1 MDLALKGR
9 KAIVCASSRGLGR
22 ACAEALAEAGCDLVL
37 NGRNEQTLAETAK
50 AVRQAFNVRVD
61 AVAADVSTAEGQAE
75 LLSACPAPDI
85 LVNNNGGP
93 AFKDFRLLDRDA
105 ILQGVTQN
113 MVTPLELIKAV
124 IDGMVERRFGRIVNI
139 TSTSVY
145 APIPGLD
152 LSSGARAGLTAFL
165 AGVARTVAASN
176 VTINNILPGAFDTD
190 RLRSGFAFPPR
201 RMAQRLM
208 RKLRSERRQFLPG
221 ELASRKNLD
230 RHAPSF
236 ARNIPGSLPG
246 RISLSMAALIRVRF
260 NSTKR

>member
-1 MDLALKGR
+1 MDLGLKGR
-9 KAIVCASSRGLGR
+9 KAIVCASSKGLGR

-37 NGRNEQTLAETAK
+37 NGRNEETLATTAEAIRK
-50 AVRQAFNVRVD
+50 TFGVKVD
-61 AVAADVSTAEGQAE
+61 AVVADVSTAEGQAK
-75 LLSACPAPDI
+75 LLAACPAPDI

-113 MVTPLELIKAV
+113 MVTPIELIKAV

-190 RLRSGFAFPPR
+190 RLRNGFAFS
-201 RMAQRLM
+201 AQKNGTTADAEAAKR
-208 RKLRSERRQFLPG
+208 
-221 ELASRKNLD
+221 AS
-230 RHAPSF
+230 A
-236 ARNIPGSLPG
+236 IPAG
-246 RISLSMAALIRVRF
+246 RIGQPKEFGQACAFLCSEHSGFITGQNLVIDGGAYQSAF
-260 NSTKR
+260 

>member
-1 MDLALKGR
+1 MDLGLKGR
-9 KAIVCASSRGLGR
+9 KAIVCASSKGLGR

-37 NGRNEQTLAETAK
+37 NGRNEEALATAAEAIRK
-50 AVRQAFNVRVD
+50 AYGVKVD
-61 AVAADVSTAEGQAE
+61 AVAADISSPEGQAD
-75 LLSACPAPDI
+75 LISACPAPDI

-113 MVTPLELIKAV
+113 MVTPIELIKAV

-190 RLRSGFAFPPR
+190 RLRSGFAF
-201 RMAQRLM
+201 A
-208 RKLRSERRQFLPG
+208 
-221 ELASRKNLD
+221 ARKNGTTPETEAEK
-230 RHAPSF
+230 RASAIP
-236 ARNIPGSLPG
+236 AR
-246 RISLSMAALIRVRF
+246 RIGQPKEFGQACAFLCSEHSGFITGQNLVIDGGAYQSAF
-260 NSTKR
+260 

>member
-1 MDLALKGR
+1 MDLGLKGR
-9 KAIVCASSRGLGR
+9 KAIVCASSKGLGR

-37 NGRNEQTLAETAK
+37 NGRNEEILAETAK
-50 AVRQAFNVRVD
+50 IIRQTFGVKVD
-61 AVAADVSTAEGQAE
+61 AVVADVSTAGGQE
-75 LLSACPAPDI
+75 KLLSACPAPDI

-113 MVTPLELIKAV
+113 MVTPIELIKAV

-145 APIPGLD
+145 SPIPGLD

-190 RLRSGFAFPPR
+190 RLRSGFAFS
-201 RMAQRLM
+201 AQ
-208 RKLRSERRQFLPG
+208 KNGTTPG
-221 ELASRKNLD
+221 AEAAKRAS
-230 RHAPSF
+230 A
-236 ARNIPGSLPG
+236 IPAG
-246 RISLSMAALIRVRF
+246 RIGQPKEFGQACAFLCSEHSGFITGQNLVIDGGAYQSAF
-260 NSTKR
+260 

>member
-1 MDLALKGR
+1 MDLGLKGR
-9 KAIVCASSRGLGR
+9 KAIVCASSKGLGR

-37 NGRNEQTLAETAK
+37 NGRNEETLATTAEAIRK
-50 AVRQAFNVRVD
+50 TFGVKVD
-61 AVAADVSTAEGQAE
+61 AVVADVSTAEGQAK
-75 LLSACPAPDI
+75 LLAACPAPDI

-113 MVTPLELIKAV
+113 MVTPIELIKAV

-190 RLRSGFAFPPR
+190 RLRNGFAFS
-201 RMAQRLM
+201 AQKNGTTADAEAAKR
-208 RKLRSERRQFLPG
+208 
-221 ELASRKNLD
+221 AS
-230 RHAPSF
+230 A
-236 ARNIPGSLPG
+236 IPAG
-246 RISLSMAALIRVRF
+246 RIGQPKEFGQAWAFLCSEHSGFITGQNLVIDGGAYQSAF
-260 NSTKR
+260 

>member
-1 MDLALKGR
+1 VDLGLKGR
-9 KAIVCASSRGLGR
+9 KAIVCASSKGLGR
-22 ACAEALAEAGCDLVL
+22 ACAEALAEAGCDLIL
-37 NGRNEQTLAETAK
+37 NGRNEEILAETAK
-50 AVRQAFNVRVD
+50 TIRQTFGVKVD
-61 AVAADVSTAEGQAE
+61 AVAADVSTAGGQE
-75 LLSACPAPDI
+75 KLLSACPAPDI

-113 MVTPLELIKAV
+113 MVTPIELIKAV

-190 RLRSGFAFPPR
+190 RLRSGFAFS
-201 RMAQRLM
+201 AQ
-208 RKLRSERRQFLPG
+208 KNGTTPG
-221 ELASRKNLD
+221 AEAAKRAS
-230 RHAPSF
+230 A
-236 ARNIPGSLPG
+236 IPAG
-246 RISLSMAALIRVRF
+246 RIGQPKEFGQACAFLCSEHSGFITGQNLVIDGGAYQSAF
-260 NSTKR
+260 

>member
-1 MDLALKGR
+1 MGLKGR
-9 KAIVCASSRGLGR
+9 KAIVCASSKGLGR

-37 NGRNEQTLAETAK
+37 NGRNEETLATTAEAIRK
-50 AVRQAFNVRVD
+50 TFGVKVD
-61 AVAADVSTAEGQAE
+61 AVVADVSTAEGQAK
-75 LLSACPAPDI
+75 LLAACPAPDI

-113 MVTPLELIKAV
+113 MVTPIELIKAV

-190 RLRSGFAFPPR
+190 RLRNGFAFS
-201 RMAQRLM
+201 AQKNGTTADAEAAKR
-208 RKLRSERRQFLPG
+208 
-221 ELASRKNLD
+221 AS
-230 RHAPSF
+230 A
-236 ARNIPGSLPG
+236 IPAG
-246 RISLSMAALIRVRF
+246 RIGQPKEFGQACAFLCSEHSGFITGQNLVIDGGAYQSAF
-260 NSTKR
+260 

>member
-1 MDLALKGR
+1 MDLGLRGR
-9 KAIVCASSRGLGR
+9 KAIVCASSKGLGR

-50 AVRQAFNVRVD
+50 AIRQAFNIRVD

-190 RLRSGFAFPPR
+190 RLRSGFAFS
-201 RMAQRLM
+201 AQKNGTTPDAEAAKR
-208 RKLRSERRQFLPG
+208 
-221 ELASRKNLD
+221 AST
-230 RHAPSF
+230 
-236 ARNIPGSLPG
+236 IPAG
-246 RISLSMAALIRVRF
+246 RIGQPKEFGQACAFLCSEHSGFITGQNLVIDGGAYQSAF
-260 NSTKR
+260 

>member
-1 MDLALKGR
+1 MDLGLKGR
-9 KAIVCASSRGLGR
+9 KAIVCASSKGLGR

-50 AVRQAFNVRVD
+50 AIRQAFNVRVD
-61 AVAADVSTAEGQAE
+61 AVAADVSTAEEQAE

-105 ILQGVTQN
+105 ILRGVTQN

-190 RLRSGFAFPPR
+190 RLRSGFAFS
-201 RMAQRLM
+201 AQKNGTTPDAEAAKR
-208 RKLRSERRQFLPG
+208 
-221 ELASRKNLD
+221 AS
-230 RHAPSF
+230 A
-236 ARNIPGSLPG
+236 IPAG
-246 RISLSMAALIRVRF
+246 RIGQPKEFGQACAFLCSEHSGFITGQNLVIDGGAYQSAF
-260 NSTKR
+260 

>member
-1 MDLALKGR
+1 MDLGLKGR
-9 KAIVCASSRGLGR
+9 KAIVCASSKGLGR

-37 NGRNEQTLAETAK
+37 NGRNEETLATTAEAIRK
-50 AVRQAFNVRVD
+50 TFGVKVD
-61 AVAADVSTAEGQAE
+61 AVVADVSTAEGQAK
-75 LLSACPAPDI
+75 LLAACPAPDI

-105 ILQGVTQN
+105 ILQGVAQN
-113 MVTPLELIKAV
+113 MVTPIELIKAV

-190 RLRSGFAFPPR
+190 RLRNGFAFS
-201 RMAQRLM
+201 AQKNGTTADAEAAKR
-208 RKLRSERRQFLPG
+208 
-221 ELASRKNLD
+221 AS
-230 RHAPSF
+230 A
-236 ARNIPGSLPG
+236 IPAG
-246 RISLSMAALIRVRF
+246 RIGQPKEFGQACAFLCSEHSGFITGQNLVIDGGAYQSAF
-260 NSTKR
+260 

>member
-1 MDLALKGR
+1 MDLGLKGR
-9 KAIVCASSRGLGR
+9 KAIVCASSKGLGR

-37 NGRNEQTLAETAK
+37 NGRNEEILAGTAK
-50 AVRQAFNVRVD
+50 IIRQTFGVKVD
-61 AVAADVSTAEGQAE
+61 AVVADVSTAGGQE
-75 LLSACPAPDI
+75 KLLSACPAPDI

-113 MVTPLELIKAV
+113 MVTPIELIKAV

-145 APIPGLD
+145 SPIPGLD

-190 RLRSGFAFPPR
+190 RLRSGFAFS
-201 RMAQRLM
+201 AQ
-208 RKLRSERRQFLPG
+208 KNGTTPG
-221 ELASRKNLD
+221 AEAAKRAS
-230 RHAPSF
+230 A
-236 ARNIPGSLPG
+236 IPAG
-246 RISLSMAALIRVRF
+246 RIGQPKEFGQACAFLCSEHSGFITGQNLVIDGGAYQSAF
-260 NSTKR
+260 

>member
-1 MDLALKGR
+1 LGLKGR
-9 KAIVCASSRGLGR
+9 KAIVCASSKGLGR

-37 NGRNEQTLAETAK
+37 NGRNEETLATTAEAIRK
-50 AVRQAFNVRVD
+50 TFGVKVD
-61 AVAADVSTAEGQAE
+61 AVVADVSTAEGQAK
-75 LLSACPAPDI
+75 LLAACPAPDI

-113 MVTPLELIKAV
+113 MVTPIELIKAV

-190 RLRSGFAFPPR
+190 RLRNGFAFS
-201 RMAQRLM
+201 AQKNGTTADAEAAKR
-208 RKLRSERRQFLPG
+208 
-221 ELASRKNLD
+221 AS
-230 RHAPSF
+230 A
-236 ARNIPGSLPG
+236 IPAG
-246 RISLSMAALIRVRF
+246 RIGQPKEFGQACAFLCSEHSGFITGQNLVIDGGAYQSAF
-260 NSTKR
+260 